1 MHFKIDLILD
11 YFKSKGWTIKAEGNM
26 FIYLKPGQSLSLPQ
40 DFLLEIPK
48 NDNIKGFDLYIN
60 RLISDFT
67 NIYPEVNGEELHV
80 LFSRNNS
87 IIKYRIFD
95 EDNSDGTIGINKFI
109 DSVESFKNVLYNAV
123 NFTVNKRPIF
133 GQTKSEANEYLKN
146 CRVMQS
152 EKGSYVTRFEIP
164 NKPLHTTFNEIGT
177 DNVNDKLFDVLEFVN
192 EEIFAKTNKQKFTEN
207 YIQDNEEFLNYE
219 LLKSIKNIY
228 SKSSI
233 SNVEYTLCTK
243 DYTRDI
249 ITEKVQSKITYFN
262 NYINELRDLLFELT
276 TFEARGYIK
285 TLHSNNPTS
294 SNNNEVIL
302 DAKRFGIKLEVKFHL
317 RSEEYLEAIEA
328 HKKHLEIRVSGR
340 AKELKTVIH
349 ITELETFEIIPPKK
363 IP

>member
-1 MHFKIDLILD
+1 MNFKINLILD
-11 YFKSKGWTIKAEGNM
+11 YFRSKGWSVKAEGDM
-26 FIYLKPGQSLSLPQ
+26 FIYLKPSQSLFLPQ

-48 NDNIKGFDLYIN
+48 NDNIKGFDSYIN
-60 RLISDFT
+60 RLIGDFT
-67 NIYPEVNGEELHV
+67 SIYPEVNSDELNI
-80 LFSRNNS
+80 LFSRDNS

-95 EDNSDGTIGINKFI
+95 EDNSDGSIGINKFI

-123 NFTVNKRPIF
+123 NFTVNKTTIF
-133 GQTKSEANEYLKN
+133 GQTRSEANEYLKN
-146 CRVMQS
+146 CRVLQS

-164 NKPLHTTFNEIGT
+164 NKPLHTTFDEVST

-192 EEIFAKTNKQKFTEN
+192 EEIFVEANKPKFTEN
-207 YIQDNEEFLNYE
+207 YIQDNQEFLNYE

-249 ITEKVQSKITYFN
+249 VTEKVQPKLLYFN

-276 TFEARGYIK
+276 TFEAKGYIK
-285 TLHSNNPTS
+285 TLHSNNPIF

-302 DAKRFGIKLEVKFHL
+302 DAKHFGIKLEIKFHL
-317 RSEEYLEAIEA
+317 RSEEYLEAIDA
-328 HKKHLEIRVSGR
+328 HKKHLQIKVSGR

-349 ITELETFEIIPPKK
+349 ITELETFEVLPPKK
-363 IP
+363 